1 MADVSVLEVLLH
13 GQEIGSLTQIGG
25 DRNLFAF
32 NEKYINDP
40 DRLILSLSFK
50 DSFGEL
56 ITDIRPTQ
64 TKVPPFFANL
74 LPEGPMR
81 DYLAKRAGV
90 NAQRDF
96 FLLWVLGRD
105 LPGSVEI
112 RPSDGED
119 WPPDSGY
126 GADKGAS
133 TRKYALRFSLAGVQ
147 LKFSAIMEAT
157 GGLTIPAEGVGGS
170 WIIKLP
176 STKFDRVP
184 ENEYAMMALARYIG
198 IDIPDI
204 KLHRLDEISGLPEG
218 VGDLKGN
225 ALAVK
230 RFDRS
235 NDGERIHIEDFAQVF
250 GVYPDKKYSRASY
263 KNIAEVVWKEVGEEG
278 VRELIKRIVFNTLI
292 GNADM
297 HLKNWSLIYPDGR
310 NAALAPGYDFVSTI
324 AFLEDE
330 NMALNFA
337 RTKKMANL
345 TIDELVYLAS
355 KAGLP
360 ESVVVSAALETVE
373 RFRDVWSK
381 EKSNLPITIDMAE
394 KIERNAKGVG
404 LFVNRHPI

>member
-13 GQEIGSLTQIGG
+13 GREIGSLTQVGN

-32 NEKYINDP
+32 NQSYIDDL
-40 DRLILSLSFK
+40 DRLTLSLSFK
-50 DSFGEL
+50 DAFGEL
-56 ITDIRPTQ
+56 ITDVRPTQ

-96 FLLWVLGRD
+96 SLLWVLGRD
-105 LPGSVEI
+105 LPGSVMI
-112 RPSDGED
+112 RPADGED
-119 WPPDSGY
+119 WPPGSAVGINGDS
-126 GADKGAS
+126 A
-133 TRKYALRFSLAGVQ
+133 REHALRFSLAGVQ
-147 LKFSAIMEAT
+147 LKFSAVMEAT
-157 GGLTIPAEGVGGS
+157 GGLTIPVEGVGGS

-176 STKFDRVP
+176 STKFDGVP
-184 ENEYAMMALARYIG
+184 ENEYAMMTLARYVG
-198 IDIPDI
+198 IDVPDI
-204 KLHRLDEISGLPEG
+204 KLHRLDDISGLPESLG
-218 VGDLKGN
+218 NLKGY

-235 NDGERIHIEDFAQVF
+235 NDGGRIHIEDFAQVF

-263 KNIAEVVWKEVGEEG
+263 KNIAEVVWREVGEASIQEL
-278 VRELIKRIVFNTLI
+278 VRRIVFNTLI

-324 AFLEDE
+324 AYLDDE
-330 NMALNFA
+330 NMALKYA
-337 RTKKMANL
+337 RSRKMVDL
-345 TIDELVYLAS
+345 SIDELAYLAA

-360 ESVVVSAALETVE
+360 KNVVVDAALETVE
-373 RFRDVWSK
+373 RFRYVWAK
-381 EKSNLPITIDMAE
+381 EKSSLPITSNMSV
-394 KIERNAKGVG
+394 KIEKNAMAVK
-404 LFVNRHPI
+404 LYNESK